1 MVRGVQAVK
10 ARAVPDTTFFCLSNS
25 NSVFIDVILKVR
37 TSSDDRPEVTA
48 TDWVGHST
56 TRSNLNLSRSSPT
69 PPSSSRMACCRSSDA
84 WTPPGRSTA
93 AGLAAAPTCARASD
107 PLCSVLEADR
117 RASSTGKE
125 LDEFMERHGGWATF
139 DRVVYVGDGGNDFC
153 PLLRL
158 RPCVLSPL
166 TELKLIRAQTRPCVG
181 AVVPRALATD
191 HQGGRVGGAQG
202 VRPVL
207 GRRVGGRADPP
218 VERVAAV
225 AWSCLPKLSNP
236 TLVDSPRCNCS
247 CRAAKLSCITVRGR
261 EPSTLVCKLEVG
273 VPNAPPL
280 FLSRPL
286 PCRSAACPPW
296 RCLRRP
302 TRPPRPCHPRRRRRA
317 RRSHPLRKTRQP
329 QPRSRRHVVRRL
341 QRPGKSVRHTSP
353 ISASNFQFELSL
365 PSACTVVNTSK
376 VYTAVAVTCRAM
388 RCVRAVVVKKE
399 ESPDSALTPLSPT
412 PNPLYQ
418 PCPLPLRHP
427 RRFPRRLRT
436 RIAFR
441 WYTKPHSGRPL
452 RRTRT
457 SRRPTRARGIR
468 WGSGAS
474 SATTTRATAA
484 ICPCRSTPTST
495 SRWYVLLRS
504 TCGVRT
510 DETGHAA

>member
-37 TSSDDRPEVTA
+37 TSSDNRPEVTA

-225 AWSCLPKLSNP
+225 AWSCLPKSSNP

-247 CRAAKLSCITVRGR
+247 CRAARLSCIAVREERAKHARLQVG
-261 EPSTLVCKLEVG
+261 KLE
-273 VPNAPPL
+273 
-280 FLSRPL
+280 FQM
-286 PCRSAACPPW
+286 
-296 RCLRRP
+296 
-302 TRPPRPCHPRRRRRA
+302 PPRSFA
-317 RRSHPLRKTRQP
+317 LALY
-329 QPRSRRHVVRRL
+329 HVVQ
-341 QRPGKSVRHTSP
+341 QR
-353 ISASNFQFELSL
+353 A
-365 PSACTVVNTSK
+365 
-376 VYTAVAVTCRAM
+376 
-388 RCVRAVVVKKE
+388 
-399 ESPDSALTPLSPT
+399 
-412 PNPLYQ
+412 
-418 PCPLPLRHP
+418 
-427 RRFPRRLRT
+427 
-436 RIAFR
+436 
-441 WYTKPHSGRPL
+441 
-452 RRTRT
+452 
-457 SRRPTRARGIR
+457 ARG
-468 WGSGAS
+468 A
-474 SATTTRATAA
+474 
-484 ICPCRSTPTST
+484 
-495 SRWYVLLRS
+495 V
-504 TCGVRT
+504 CGVRLALPARAIRRGGVGL
-510 DETGHAA
+510 DDRILLERHASRNQGQEGTSYEDCRGLVSPLGILPQFPLPISNSSSPSPPHVP